1 MTNLFKNLITL
12 NFDDKYPD
20 ENYSLN
26 SCKIF
31 EDIIP
36 NMSINT
42 LEEERFLIKKS
53 NQFLGNKR
61 NKDSKEI
68 KSKQRKP
75 HNKYTFD
82 NLKRICKHLVIE
94 SAKDFINKKIYEEY
108 NGDIGEGILKKKLL
122 QLNQKQKKNST
133 AEFNK
138 EFINKTLKDILS
150 EKITKRIK
158 YYKDDHNK
166 VVIEKVLKEKKDKFE
181 KLFDITFIECLE
193 HFIGIKQYD
202 ELKGLT
208 LFNEY
213 KDKIVK
219 KYKEDGENYYQN
231 LELFMTEFK
240 ERINNA
246 KPRQKKKVKNEDI
259 SES

>member
-1 MTNLFKNLITL
+1 MTNFIKNLITL

-26 SCKIF
+26 SCKIYD
-31 EDIIP
+31 DIIP
-36 NMSINT
+36 NMSVNT
-42 LEEERFLIKKS
+42 LDEERFFIKEG
-53 NQFLGNKR
+53 NQLLGNKR

-68 KSKQRKP
+68 KKKQRKP

-82 NLKRICKHLVIE
+82 NLKRECKHLVIE
-94 SAKDFINKKIYEEY
+94 SA
-108 NGDIGEGILKKKLL
+108 
-122 QLNQKQKKNST
+122 
-133 AEFNK
+133 K

-158 YYKDDHNK
+158 YYKEDHNK
-166 VVIEKVLKEKKDKFE
+166 SVIEKVLQEKKDKFE
-181 KLFDITFIECLE
+181 NLFNITFIECLE
-193 HFIGIKQYD
+193 HFIGIKQYN

-208 LFNEY
+208 VFNEC

-219 KYKEDGENYYQN
+219 KYKKDGENYYQN
-231 LELFMTEFK
+231 LKIFMKEFK

-246 KPRQKKKVKNEDI
+246 KPRQKKKGKNEEI